1 MTAPKPKMKKADPAA
16 RTGCKEG
23 PPTLVKMD
31 PRNTNPVLGRLLTC
45 TNVTM
50 AYFADQLQYLANG
63 YVHSAVLDSTG
74 LEGGWDFTLSFSTIG
89 QFQGGAPPL
98 PGTASADP
106 NGAVSLPDAMEKQL
120 GLKLESVKRQ
130 IAVVVV
136 DHIEQKPTDN

>member
-1 MTAPKPKMKKADPAA
+1 
-16 RTGCKEG
+16 
-23 PPTLVKMD
+23 
-31 PRNTNPVLGRLLTC
+31 
-45 TNVTM
+45 M

-89 QFQGGAPPL
+89 QFHGGAPLL
-98 PGTASADP
+98 PGTASSADP
-106 NGAVSLPDAMEKQL
+106 NGAVSLPEAIEKQL

-130 IAVVVV
+130 LPVLIV